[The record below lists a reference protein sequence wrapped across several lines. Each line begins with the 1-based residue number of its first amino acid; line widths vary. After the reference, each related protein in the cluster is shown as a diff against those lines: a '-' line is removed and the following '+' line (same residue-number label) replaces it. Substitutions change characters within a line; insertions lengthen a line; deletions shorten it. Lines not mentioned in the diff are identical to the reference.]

1 MLLLT
6 SLLSWWYSDGW
17 KWRAKKLA
25 DRIDATVDYFSFELL
40 LKTLFAP
47 FRQISAG
54 RVDGSL
60 EVKMRAMMDLLFSRI
75 IGAVVRTFLLIFGG
89 IVVVVQAIVGIL
101 VLVGWAFIPA
111 LPVAGIVLAVIGW
124 IPG

>member
-1 MLLLT
+1 M
-6 SLLSWWYSDGW
+6 
-17 KWRAKKLA
+17 
-25 DRIDATVDYFSFELL
+25 
-40 LKTLFAP
+40 
-47 FRQISAG
+47 
-54 RVDGSL
+54 DGSL